1 MKVLIIHILLAL
13 TWLFLSQ
20 GRTMF
25 DLFMGAVLGFAILY
39 VFQSVLSTRGYI
51 LRVLGF
57 FRWFIIFLREFI
69 VSNLHVA
76 WIILSR
82 SGKSI
87 EPRFIEMDVSD
98 LREEEM
104 IVLSQTIT
112 LTPGTCAVELEVET
126 GKLLVHILDATD
138 PEAVADSIK
147 KNLREPLLQ
156 FTRSHG

>member
-39 VFQSVLSTRGYI
+39 VFQSVLATHSYI
-51 LRVLGF
+51 QRVLGF
-57 FRWFIIFLREFI
+57 FRWFIIFLREFFL
-69 VSNLHVA
+69 SNLQVA

-82 SGKSI
+82 SGTSI
-87 EPRFIEMDVSD
+87 EPRFIEIDVSD
-98 LREEEM
+98 LRAEEM

-112 LTPGTCAVELEVET
+112 LTPGTCAVELDTET
-126 GKLLVHILDATD
+126 GQLLVHVLDASD
-138 PEAVADSIK
+138 PEAVAESIR
-147 KNLREPLLQ
+147 KNLREPLLG

>member
-39 VFQSVLSTRGYI
+39 VFQSVLETRGYI
-51 LRVLGF
+51 QRVIGF
-57 FRWFIIFLREFI
+57 FRWLIIFLREFI
-69 VSNLHVA
+69 MSNLHVA
-76 WIILSR
+76 WVILSR
-82 SGKSI
+82 SGKAI

-98 LREEEM
+98 LRPEEM

-112 LTPGTCAVELEVET
+112 LTPGTCAVELDTDT
-126 GKLLVHILDATD
+126 GKLLIHILDADD
-138 PEAVADSIK
+138 PEEVAESII
-147 KNLREPLLQ
+147 KNLREPLLG